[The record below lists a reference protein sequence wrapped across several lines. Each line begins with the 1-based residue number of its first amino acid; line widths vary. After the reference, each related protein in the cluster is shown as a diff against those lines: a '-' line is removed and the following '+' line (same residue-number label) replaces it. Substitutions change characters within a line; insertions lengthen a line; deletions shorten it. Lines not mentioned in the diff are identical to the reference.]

1 MPTWPADFLR
11 FASSFDL
18 SNTVLLTTFELG
30 DIFLSSLKFIE
41 PSLRG
46 LSYTEFLQALVRC
59 ALVAY
64 SKISEST
71 ILDKLRGLFLY
82 MWRSINKNVPKA
94 WGDGRRTGSTY
105 AGDLLA
111 GAATFNRKFIA
122 QWAADG
128 NRDYLSPPPALQ
140 ETGMTS
146 LGRIFESDQS
156 ARALSGSAR
165 ASAPL
170 YDQQLQQPF
179 TYSSSPTS
187 AAAGSSASGGGGGWP
202 QQQQQYQQQQQQQQ
216 YQASGGA
223 WPQQQQQYQDQQ
235 QWIGGGGAGSG
246 GYPAP

>member
-1 MPTWPADFLR
+1 M
-11 FASSFDL
+11 
-18 SNTVLLTTFELG
+18 LLTTFELG

-156 ARALSGSAR
+156 AKALTGSAR
-165 ASAPL
+165 ASASL
-170 YDQQLQQPF
+170 HDQQLQQPF
-179 TYSSSPTS
+179 TYSSSPSS
-187 AAAGSSASGGGGGWP
+187 AAAGSSASGGGGG
-202 QQQQQYQQQQQQQQ
+202 
-216 YQASGGA
+216 
-223 WPQQQQQYQDQQ
+223 
-235 QWIGGGGAGSG
+235 
-246 GYPAP
+246 YPGP